1 LELRPRFAG
10 EGGRKKKR
18 EEIISVGWPSY
29 GSETLPNHSAKLY
42 KCFLTDRRKKPFKSR
57 DYL

>member
-29 GSETLPNHSAKLY
+29 GSETLPNHSAKL
-42 KCFLTDRRKKPFKSR
+42 
-57 DYL
+57 